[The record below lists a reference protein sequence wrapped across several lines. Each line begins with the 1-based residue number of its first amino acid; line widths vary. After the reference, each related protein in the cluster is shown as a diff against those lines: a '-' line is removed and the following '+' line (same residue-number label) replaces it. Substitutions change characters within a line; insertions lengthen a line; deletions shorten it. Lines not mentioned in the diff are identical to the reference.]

1 MKIHSVI
8 LLLILLPFTNWAQFS
23 NTSDQLEFSN
33 PAYHSDARVHGEGY
47 QASSF
52 NSNFAYMGF
61 NSVYSTNY
69 LGALRFQQS
78 MGKWKFGF
86 HTTQTGTESYFN
98 NTVIGLSLGRDF
110 AINRDWSIRPA
121 IGLNYDRMRF
131 GSPYIEFIIDKYQL
145 VDLDLGFQLRYKTW
159 QLFSAVN
166 SIYSSKVY
174 IENGS
179 TEPLYIT
186 NNARLHIGLQKS
198 FQIDSLQRLDAA
210 VIFDNFQGIQYL
222 NTSVSYLRNTNHFLL
237 GYGYR
242 QLNLG
247 YGRQFAGAHQV
258 MLSLNLNQPSLLS
271 NSLRYGVQLNYKWQ
285 LTHKPANR
293 KFTGTPAF

>member
-1 MKIHSVI
+1 MKIYSII

-23 NTSDQLEFSN
+23 NTADELEFRN
-33 PAYHSDARVHGEGY
+33 PAYHSDARVYGEGY
-47 QASSF
+47 QASSL
-52 NSNFAYMGF
+52 NTNFAYMGF
-61 NSVYSTNY
+61 NSLYNTNY
-69 LGALRFQQS
+69 QGALRFQQS

-86 HTTQTGTESYFN
+86 QTTQTGMESYFN
-98 NTVIGLSLGRDF
+98 NTVIGLTLGRDF

-131 GSPYIEFIIDKYQL
+131 ESPFIDLITDKYQL

-159 QLFSAVN
+159 QLFSAVH

-174 IENGS
+174 IENGN
-179 TEPLYIT
+179 TEPYYLPNY
-186 NNARLHIGLQKS
+186 ARLHIGLQKS
-198 FQIDSLQRLDAA
+198 FQIDSLQRIDAA
-210 VIFDNFQGIQYL
+210 VIFDNFQGFQNL
-222 NTSVSYLRNTNHFLL
+222 NTSVSYLRNTHHFLL

-247 YGRQFAGAHQV
+247 YGKQFASAHQV

-271 NSLRYGVQLNYKWQ
+271 HSLKYGVQLKYKWQ
-285 LTHKPANR
+285 LMHKPATR

>member
-1 MKIHSVI
+1 MKIQSI
-8 LLLILLPFTNWAQFS
+8 IMLLFLLPFTNWAQFI

-47 QASSF
+47 QASSL
-52 NSNFAYMGF
+52 NTNFSYLGF
-61 NSVYSTNY
+61 NSLYTANY
-69 LGALRFQQS
+69 QGALRFQQS

-86 HTTQTGTESYFN
+86 HTTQTGMEWFN

-110 AINRDWSIRPA
+110 ALNRNWSIRPA

-131 GSPYIEFIIDKYQL
+131 ESPYIEFLTDKYQL
-145 VDLDLGFQLRYKTW
+145 ADLDLGFQLRYKTW

-174 IENGS
+174 IANGL
-179 TEPLYIT
+179 EPFYLT
-186 NNARLHIGLQKS
+186 NNARIHIGLQKS

-210 VIFDNFQGIQYL
+210 VIFDNFQGIQHL
-222 NTSVSYLRNTNHFLL
+222 NTSVSYYRNTNHFLL

-247 YGRQFAGAHQV
+247 YGRQLAGAHQV
-258 MLSLNLNQPSLLS
+258 MLSLNFNQPSLLN

-285 LTHKPANR
+285 LMHKPATR

>member
-1 MKIHSVI
+1 MKIQSII
-8 LLLILLPFTNWAQFS
+8 LLLFLLHFTNWAQIS

-33 PAYHSDARVHGEGY
+33 PAYHADARVHGEGY
-47 QASSF
+47 QASTL
-52 NSNFAYMGF
+52 NTNFSYLGF
-61 NSVYSTNY
+61 NSLYSANY
-69 LGALRFQQS
+69 QGALRFQQS

-86 HTTQTGTESYFN
+86 HTTQTGMESFFN

-131 GSPYIEFIIDKYQL
+131 GSPYIEFLTDKYQL
-145 VDLDLGFQLRYKTW
+145 ADLDLGFQLRYKTW

-174 IENGS
+174 IENGNM
-179 TEPLYIT
+179 EPFYLT

-198 FQIDSLQRLDAA
+198 FHIDSIQHLDAA

-222 NTSVSYLRNTNHFLL
+222 NTSVSYFRNTNHLLL

-247 YGRQFAGAHQV
+247 YGRQLAGAHQV

-271 NSLRYGVQLNYKWQ
+271 NSLRYGFQVNYKWQ
-285 LTHKPANR
+285 LMHKPPTR

>member
-1 MKIHSVI
+1 MKIHSI
-8 LLLILLPFTNWAQFS
+8 TLLLILLPFTNWAQFS
-23 NTSDQLEFSN
+23 NTADELEFSN
-33 PAYHSDARVHGEGY
+33 PAYHSDARVHGKGY

-69 LGALRFQQS
+69 HGALRFQQS

-86 HTTQTGTESYFN
+86 HTTQTGISWYN

-121 IGLNYDRMRF
+121 IGLNYDRMKF
-131 GSPYIEFIIDKYQL
+131 ESPIIDFITDKYQL
-145 VDLDLGFQLRYKTW
+145 VDVDLGFQLRYKTW

-166 SIYSSKVY
+166 SIYSSKWY

-179 TEPLYIT
+179 TEPFYLT
-186 NNARLHIGLQKS
+186 NTARLHIGLQKS
-198 FQIDSLQRLDAA
+198 FQIDSLQRIDAA

-258 MLSLNLNQPSLLS
+258 MLSLNLNQPSKLS
-271 NSLRYGVQLNYKWQ
+271 NTLRYGFQLNYKWQ
-285 LTHKPANR
+285 LMHKAASL
-293 KFTGTPAF
+293 KFRGTPAF

>member
-1 MKIHSVI
+1 
-8 LLLILLPFTNWAQFS
+8 
-23 NTSDQLEFSN
+23 
-33 PAYHSDARVHGEGY
+33 VHGEGY
-47 QASSF
+47 QASSL
-52 NSNFAYMGF
+52 NTNFSYLGF
-61 NSVYSTNY
+61 NSLYTANY
-69 LGALRFQQS
+69 EGALRFQQS

-86 HTTQTGTESYFN
+86 HTTQTGMEWFN

-110 AINRDWSIRPA
+110 ALNRNWSIRPS

-131 GSPYIEFIIDKYQL
+131 ESTYIEFLTDKYQL
-145 VDLDLGFQLRYKTW
+145 ADLDLGFQLRYKTW

-174 IENGS
+174 IANGL
-179 TEPLYIT
+179 EPFYLT

-210 VIFDNFQGIQYL
+210 VIFDNFQGIQHL
-222 NTSVSYLRNTNHFLL
+222 NTSVSYYRNTNHFLL

-247 YGRQFAGAHQV
+247 YGRQLAGAHQV
-258 MLSLNLNQPSLLS
+258 MLSLNFNQPSLLN

-285 LTHKPANR
+285 LMQKPATR

>member
-1 MKIHSVI
+1 MKIHSI
-8 LLLILLPFTNWAQFS
+8 TLLLILLPFTNWAQFS
-23 NTSDQLEFSN
+23 NTADELEFSN

-52 NSNFAYMGF
+52 NTNFAYMGF
-61 NSVYSTNY
+61 NAQYNTNY
-69 LGALRFQQS
+69 QAALRFQHS

-86 HTTQTGTESYFN
+86 HTTQTGISWYN

-121 IGLNYDRMRF
+121 IGLNYDRMKF
-131 GSPYIEFIIDKYQL
+131 ESPIIDFITDKYQL
-145 VDLDLGFQLRYKTW
+145 VDVDLGFQLRYKTW

-166 SIYSSKVY
+166 SIYSSKWY

-179 TEPLYIT
+179 TEPFYLT
-186 NNARLHIGLQKS
+186 NTARLHIGLQKS
-198 FQIDSLQRLDAA
+198 FQIDSLQRIDAA

-247 YGRQFAGAHQV
+247 FGRQFAGAHQV
-258 MLSLNLNQPSLLS
+258 MLSLNLNQPSKLS
-271 NSLRYGVQLNYKWQ
+271 NTLRYGFQLNYKWQ
-285 LTHKPANR
+285 LMHKPTTR
-293 KFTGTPAF
+293 HFTGTPTF

>member
-1 MKIHSVI
+1 MKIHSI
-8 LLLILLPFTNWAQFS
+8 TLLLILLPFTNWAQFS
-23 NTSDQLEFSN
+23 NTADELEFSN
-33 PAYHSDARVHGEGY
+33 PAYHSDARVHGKGY

-52 NSNFAYMGF
+52 NFNFAYMGF

-69 LGALRFQQS
+69 QGALRFQQS

-86 HTTQTGTESYFN
+86 HTTQTGISWYN

-121 IGLNYDRMRF
+121 IGLNYDRMKF
-131 GSPYIEFIIDKYQL
+131 ESPIIDFITDKYQL
-145 VDLDLGFQLRYKTW
+145 VDVDLGFQLRYKTW

-166 SIYSSKVY
+166 SIYSSKWY

-179 TEPLYIT
+179 TEPFYLT
-186 NNARLHIGLQKS
+186 NTARLHIGLQKS
-198 FQIDSLQRLDAA
+198 FQIDSLQRIDAA

-258 MLSLNLNQPSLLS
+258 MLSLNLNQPSKLS
-271 NSLRYGVQLNYKWQ
+271 NTLRYGFQLNYKWQ
-285 LTHKPANR
+285 LMHKAASL
-293 KFTGTPAF
+293 KFRGTPAF

>member
-1 MKIHSVI
+1 MKIQSIFLI
-8 LLLILLPFTNWAQFS
+8 LFLLPFTNWAQFS
-23 NTSDQLEFSN
+23 NTSDELEFNN
-33 PAYHSDARVHGEGY
+33 PAYHADARVHGEGY
-47 QASSF
+47 QASTL
-52 NSNFAYMGF
+52 NTNFSYLGF
-61 NSVYSTNY
+61 NSLYSANY
-69 LGALRFQQS
+69 QGALRFQQS
-78 MGKWKFGF
+78 MSKWKFGF
-86 HTTQTGTESYFN
+86 HTTQTGMESFFN

-131 GSPYIEFIIDKYQL
+131 GSPYIEFLTDKYQL
-145 VDLDLGFQLRYKTW
+145 ADLDLGFQLRYKTW

-174 IENGS
+174 IENGNM
-179 TEPLYIT
+179 EPFYLT

-198 FQIDSLQRLDAA
+198 FHIDSIQHLDAA

-222 NTSVSYLRNTNHFLL
+222 NTSVSYFRNTNHLLL

-242 QLNLG
+242 QFNLG
-247 YGRQFAGAHQV
+247 YGRQLAGAHQV

-271 NSLRYGVQLNYKWQ
+271 NSLRYGFQVNYKWQ
-285 LTHKPANR
+285 LMQRPSR
-293 KFTGTPAF
+293 PRFTGTPAF

>member
-1 MKIHSVI
+1 M
-8 LLLILLPFTNWAQFS
+8 LLFLLPFTNWAQFS

-47 QASSF
+47 QASSL
-52 NSNFAYMGF
+52 NTNFSYLGF
-61 NSVYSTNY
+61 NSLYTANY
-69 LGALRFQQS
+69 QGALRFQQS

-86 HTTQTGTESYFN
+86 HTTQTGMEWFN

-110 AINRDWSIRPA
+110 ALNRNWSIRPA
-121 IGLNYDRMRF
+121 IGLNYDCMRF
-131 GSPYIEFIIDKYQL
+131 ESPYIEFLTDKYQL
-145 VDLDLGFQLRYKTW
+145 ADLDLGFQLRYKTW

-174 IENGS
+174 IANGL
-179 TEPLYIT
+179 EPFYLT

-210 VIFDNFQGIQYL
+210 VIFDNFQGIQHL
-222 NTSVSYLRNTNHFLL
+222 NTSVSYYRNTNHFLL

-247 YGRQFAGAHQV
+247 YGRQFTGAHQV
-258 MLSLNLNQPSLLS
+258 MLSLNFNQPSLLN

-285 LTHKPANR
+285 LMHKPATR

>member
-1 MKIHSVI
+1 MKIQSII

-23 NTSDQLEFSN
+23 NSADELEFRN
-33 PAYHSDARVHGEGY
+33 PAYHMDARVHGKGY

-69 LGALRFQQS
+69 QGALRFQQS

-86 HTTQTGTESYFN
+86 HTTQTGISWYN

-121 IGLNYDRMRF
+121 IGLNYDRMKF
-131 GSPYIEFIIDKYQL
+131 ESPIIDFITDKYQL
-145 VDLDLGFQLRYKTW
+145 VDVDLGFQLRYKTW

-166 SIYSSKVY
+166 SIYSSKWY

-179 TEPLYIT
+179 TEPFYLT
-186 NNARLHIGLQKS
+186 NTARLHIGLQKS
-198 FQIDSLQRLDAA
+198 FQIDSLQRIDAA

-247 YGRQFAGAHQV
+247 FGRQFAGAHQV
-258 MLSLNLNQPSLLS
+258 MLSLNLNQPSKLS
-271 NSLRYGVQLNYKWQ
+271 NTLRYGFQLNYKWQ
-285 LTHKPANR
+285 LMHKPTTR
-293 KFTGTPAF
+293 HFTGTPTF

>member
-1 MKIHSVI
+1 MKIHSI
-8 LLLILLPFTNWAQFS
+8 TLLLILLPFTNWAQFS
-23 NTSDQLEFSN
+23 NTADELEFSN
-33 PAYHSDARVHGEGY
+33 PAYHSDARVHGKGY

-69 LGALRFQQS
+69 QGALRFQQS

-86 HTTQTGTESYFN
+86 HTTQTGISWYN

-121 IGLNYDRMRF
+121 IGLNYDRMKF
-131 GSPYIEFIIDKYQL
+131 ESPIIDFITDKYQL
-145 VDLDLGFQLRYKTW
+145 VDVDLGFQLRYKTW

-166 SIYSSKVY
+166 SIYSSKWY

-179 TEPLYIT
+179 TEPFYLT
-186 NNARLHIGLQKS
+186 NTARLHIGLQKS
-198 FQIDSLQRLDAA
+198 FQIDSLQRIDAA

-222 NTSVSYLRNTNHFLL
+222 NTSVSYFRNTNHFLL

-258 MLSLNLNQPSLLS
+258 MLSLNLNQPSKLS
-271 NSLRYGVQLNYKWQ
+271 NTLRYGFQLNYKRQ
-285 LTHKPANR
+285 LMHKAASL
-293 KFTGTPAF
+293 KFRGTPAF

>member
-1 MKIHSVI
+1 MKIQSI
-8 LLLILLPFTNWAQFS
+8 IMLLFLLPFTNWAQFS

-47 QASSF
+47 QASSL
-52 NSNFAYMGF
+52 NTNFSYLGF
-61 NSVYSTNY
+61 NSLYTANY
-69 LGALRFQQS
+69 QGALRFQQS

-86 HTTQTGTESYFN
+86 HTTQTGMEWFN

-110 AINRDWSIRPA
+110 ALNRNWSIRPA

-131 GSPYIEFIIDKYQL
+131 ESSYIEFLTDKYQL
-145 VDLDLGFQLRYKTW
+145 ADLDLGFQLRYKTW

-174 IENGS
+174 IANGL
-179 TEPLYIT
+179 EPFYLT

-210 VIFDNFQGIQYL
+210 VIFDNFQGIQHL
-222 NTSVSYLRNTNHFLL
+222 NTSVSYYRNTNHFLL

-247 YGRQFAGAHQV
+247 YGRQLAGAHQV
-258 MLSLNLNQPSLLS
+258 MLSLNFNQPSLLN

-285 LTHKPANR
+285 LMHKPATR

>member
-1 MKIHSVI
+1 MKIHSI
-8 LLLILLPFTNWAQFS
+8 TLLLILLPFTNWAQFS
-23 NTSDQLEFSN
+23 NTADELEFSN
-33 PAYHSDARVHGEGY
+33 PAYHSDARVHGKGY

-69 LGALRFQQS
+69 QGALRFQQS

-86 HTTQTGTESYFN
+86 HTTQTGISWYN

-110 AINRDWSIRPA
+110 AINRDWSIRPT
-121 IGLNYDRMRF
+121 IGLNYDRMKF
-131 GSPYIEFIIDKYQL
+131 ESPIIDFITDKYQL
-145 VDLDLGFQLRYKTW
+145 VDVDLGFQLRYKTW

-166 SIYSSKVY
+166 SIYSSKWY

-179 TEPLYIT
+179 TEPFYLT
-186 NNARLHIGLQKS
+186 NTARLHIGLQKS
-198 FQIDSLQRLDAA
+198 FQIDSLQRIDAA

-247 YGRQFAGAHQV
+247 YGRQFAGTHQV
-258 MLSLNLNQPSLLS
+258 MLSLNLNQPSKLS
-271 NSLRYGVQLNYKWQ
+271 NTLRYGFQLNYKWQ
-285 LTHKPANR
+285 LMHKAASL
-293 KFTGTPAF
+293 KFRGTPAF

>member
-1 MKIHSVI
+1 MKIQSI
-8 LLLILLPFTNWAQFS
+8 IMLLFLLPFTNWAQFS

-47 QASSF
+47 QASSL
-52 NSNFAYMGF
+52 NTNFSYLGF
-61 NSVYSTNY
+61 NSLYTANY
-69 LGALRFQQS
+69 QGALRFQQS

-86 HTTQTGTESYFN
+86 HTTQTGMEWFN

-110 AINRDWSIRPA
+110 ALNRDWSIRPA
-121 IGLNYDRMRF
+121 IGLNYDRMHF
-131 GSPYIEFIIDKYQL
+131 ESPYIEFITDKYQL
-145 VDLDLGFQLRYKTW
+145 ADLDLGFQLRYKTW

-174 IENGS
+174 IANGL
-179 TEPLYIT
+179 EPFYLT

-198 FQIDSLQRLDAA
+198 FQIDSLQHLDAA

-222 NTSVSYLRNTNHFLL
+222 NTSVSYYRNTNHFLL

-247 YGRQFAGAHQV
+247 YGRQLAGAHQV
-258 MLSLNLNQPSLLS
+258 MLSLSLNQPSQLS
-271 NSLRYGVQLNYKWQ
+271 NTLRYGVQLNYKWQ
-285 LTHKPANR
+285 LMQKPATR

>member
-1 MKIHSVI
+1 M
-8 LLLILLPFTNWAQFS
+8 LLFLLPFTNWAQFS

-47 QASSF
+47 QASSL
-52 NSNFAYMGF
+52 NTNFSYLGF
-61 NSVYSTNY
+61 NSLYTANY
-69 LGALRFQQS
+69 QGALRFQQS

-86 HTTQTGTESYFN
+86 HTTQTGMEWFN

-110 AINRDWSIRPA
+110 ALNRNWSIRPA
-121 IGLNYDRMRF
+121 IGLNYDCMRF
-131 GSPYIEFIIDKYQL
+131 ESPYIEFLTDKYQL
-145 VDLDLGFQLRYKTW
+145 ADLDLGFQLRYKTW

-174 IENGS
+174 IANGL
-179 TEPLYIT
+179 EPFYLT

-210 VIFDNFQGIQYL
+210 VIFDNFQGIQHL
-222 NTSVSYLRNTNHFLL
+222 NTSVSYYRNTNHFLL

-247 YGRQFAGAHQV
+247 YGRQLAGAHQV
-258 MLSLNLNQPSLLS
+258 MLSLNFNQPSLLN

-285 LTHKPANR
+285 LMQKPATR

>member
-1 MKIHSVI
+1 MKIQSII
-8 LLLILLPFTNWAQFS
+8 LLLILVPFTNWAQFS
-23 NTSDQLEFSN
+23 NTADELEFSN
-33 PAYHSDARVHGEGY
+33 PAYHSDARVHGKGY

-69 LGALRFQQS
+69 QGALRFQQS

-86 HTTQTGTESYFN
+86 HTTQTGISWNN

-121 IGLNYDRMRF
+121 IGLNYDRMKF
-131 GSPYIEFIIDKYQL
+131 ESPIIDFITDKYQL
-145 VDLDLGFQLRYKTW
+145 VDVDLGFQLRYKTW

-166 SIYSSKVY
+166 SIYSSKWY

-179 TEPLYIT
+179 TEPFYLT
-186 NNARLHIGLQKS
+186 NTARLHIGLQKS
-198 FQIDSLQRLDAA
+198 FQIDSLQRIDAA
-210 VIFDNFQGIQYL
+210 VIFDNFQGIQNL
-222 NTSVSYLRNTNHFLL
+222 NTSVSYLRNTHHFLL

-247 YGRQFAGAHQV
+247 YGKQFAGAHQV
-258 MLSLNLNQPSLLS
+258 MLSLNLNQPSKLS
-271 NSLRYGVQLNYKWQ
+271 NTLRYGFQLNYKWQ
-285 LTHKPANR
+285 LMHKPTTR
-293 KFTGTPAF
+293 HFTGTPAF

>member
-1 MKIHSVI
+1 
-8 LLLILLPFTNWAQFS
+8 
-23 NTSDQLEFSN
+23 
-33 PAYHSDARVHGEGY
+33 
-47 QASSF
+47 
-52 NSNFAYMGF
+52 MGF

-69 LGALRFQQS
+69 QGAVRFQQS

-86 HTTQTGTESYFN
+86 HTTQTGISWYN

-110 AINRDWSIRPA
+110 AINRNWSIRPA
-121 IGLNYDRMRF
+121 IGLNYDHMQF
-131 GSPYIEFIIDKYQL
+131 KSPIIDFITDKYQL

-166 SIYSSKVY
+166 SIYSTKVY

-179 TEPLYIT
+179 SEPYYLPNY
-186 NNARLHIGLQKS
+186 ARLHIGLQKS
-198 FQIDSLQRLDAA
+198 FQIDSLQRIDAA

-222 NTSVSYLRNTNHFLL
+222 NASVSYLRNTHHFLL

-247 YGRQFAGAHQV
+247 YGKQFADAHQV
-258 MLSLNLNQPSLLS
+258 MLSLNLNQPSLMS

-285 LTHKPANR
+285 LTHKPAIR